1 MDLSG
6 FGIEIGFLVSGL
18 FGAILM
24 VSKNAT
30 DNLKSAVVSIIG
42 GMASANYL
50 TPVMVQMVN
59 LQDVKLQNG
68 LAFITGFLGLK
79 LVEVVSEKFLNKVSD
94 DDKPKTTKKKST
106 ASTKKKSIKK
116 KAK

>member
-24 VSKNAT
+24 VSKNASE
-30 DNLKSAVVSIIG
+30 NLKSAILSVIG

-50 TPVMVQMVN
+50 TPIMVEMAN
-59 LQDVKLQNG
+59 LKDVKLQNG

-79 LVEVVSEKFLNKVSD
+79 LVEIVSEKFLNKIQNSEEVKKTITT
-94 DDKPKTTKKKST
+94 KPKYVKAKAK
-106 ASTKKKSIKK
+106 IKK
-116 KAK
+116 

>member
-1 MDLSG
+1 MDLRG

-24 VSKNAT
+24 VSKNASE
-30 DNLKSAVVSIIG
+30 NLKSAILSVIG

-59 LQDVKLQNG
+59 LKDVKLQNG

-79 LVEVVSEKFLNKVSD
+79 LVEIVSEKFLNKLEAEQ
-94 DDKPKTTKKKST
+94 PKKTVKKVASVKKKPSR
-106 ASTKKKSIKK
+106 K
-116 KAK
+116 

>member
-24 VSKNAT
+24 VSKNASE
-30 DNLKSAVVSIIG
+30 NLKSAILSVVG

-59 LQDVKLQNG
+59 LKDVKLQNG

-79 LVEVVSEKFLNKVSD
+79 LVEIVSEKFLNKLEHSEEPKKTSSRKKVAVKT
-94 DDKPKTTKKKST
+94 KPKTKR
-106 ASTKKKSIKK
+106 
-116 KAK
+116 

>member
-24 VSKNAT
+24 VSKNASE
-30 DNLKSAVVSIIG
+30 NLKSAILSVIG

-59 LQDVKLQNG
+59 LKDVKLQNG

-79 LVEVVSEKFLNKVSD
+79 LVEIVSEKFLNKLENTEEPKKRVATKAKAVKR
-94 DDKPKTTKKKST
+94 KPKAKK
-106 ASTKKKSIKK
+106 
-116 KAK
+116 

>member
-1 MDLSG
+1 MDLRG

-24 VSKNAT
+24 VSKNASE
-30 DNLKSAVVSIIG
+30 NLKSAILSVIG

-50 TPVMVQMVN
+50 TPVMVEMAN
-59 LQDVKLQNG
+59 LKDVKLQNG

-79 LVEVVSEKFLNKVSD
+79 LVEIVSEKFLNKLETEQ
-94 DDKPKTTKKKST
+94 PKKTVKKRATVKKKTS
-106 ASTKKKSIKK
+106 KK
-116 KAK
+116 

>member
-30 DNLKSAVVSIIG
+30 ENLKSAVVSIIG

-50 TPVMVQMVN
+50 TPVMIQLVN

-94 DDKPKTTKKKST
+94 DKPKPKPKTTKKVTPS
-106 ASTKKKSIKK
+106 KKKKK
-116 KAK
+116 TTNR